1 MMLAA
6 LIAGTLLA
14 SGPDAPALGPRSG
27 TGGTP
32 DLLARAGIPASA
44 RALSPL
50 LGLDTTAAPRGT
62 PRPGFLLLGGA
73 AALAGLALT
82 LPTVTHPGCAQAGRC
97 ADGTQALVAGSLFL
111 VGAGLAAA
119 AGGAAPQ
126 PGGGVRVAGLTGAEV
141 RERLGLD
148 VPLGTAGPGRA
159 VLRWSPF
166 RLRRGGGVR
175 VGVAF

>member
-1 MMLAA
+1 MMHAA

-14 SGPDAPALGPRSG
+14 TVPDAPALGAPSASERA
-27 TGGTP
+27 P
-32 DLLARAGIPASA
+32 DLLARVRPAGAAPATF
-44 RALSPL
+44 PL
-50 LGLDTTAAPRGT
+50 VGVDTTIAPPAPAQTGL
-62 PRPGFLLLGGA
+62 LLLGGA

-82 LPTVTHPGCAQAGRC
+82 LPAVTHRGCALSGQC
-97 ADGTQALVAGSLFL
+97 ADGTQALVAGGLFL

-119 AGGAAPQ
+119 GGGSASGPA
-126 PGGGVRVAGLTGAEV
+126 GGVRLAGLTGTEL

-148 VPLGTAGPGRA
+148 VPLGAPGPGRT